1 MADYAGE
8 PIRIATKD
16 ALNFDGK
23 PLTPIDVDTV
33 TCEVWNTDF
42 TVKVQDV
49 TIMDFVDDPTDEDNG
64 NWVFTWDTTGREPGT
79 YKARVTFNMISGPS
93 SWEYKRIRLARDPH
107 PGP

>member
-49 TIMDFVDDPTDEDNG
+49 QHDLRAVVMGVQTD
-64 NWVFTWDTTGREPGT
+64 T
-79 YKARVTFNMISGPS
+79 AR
-93 SWEYKRIRLARDPH
+93 A
-107 PGP
+107 